1 MKKFWILN
9 KIYIRELRAGG
20 KLKILIAIL
29 IFSVIIIFHELGH
42 FLLAKRNG
50 IKVTEFSLGMGPRLL
65 STQKGETRY
74 SLKIFPIG
82 GSCMMVGEDD
92 DDDSEGSFNKASVW
106 ARISV
111 VAAGPIFNFI
121 LAFVFA
127 MIITSVAGYDP
138 ARVLQVEENSP
149 AAKAGLQEGDIITEF
164 QGRSIVLGRD
174 LDSYMMLHG
183 LEDEEIT
190 LTYKRNDEKKEVSFE
205 AYSEEKYM
213 LGFSY
218 VPAPDSAPEITQIVL
233 NGSMMEAGVQAGDI
247 IREINGEAIETSQEL
262 QEYWEKNPLD
272 GSEISLGIER
282 DGEIQTLSLKPQM
295 TKQVD
300 TGFIYNLY
308 REKTNFLGV
317 LRYSAS
323 EVRYWISN
331 TVESLMMLIK
341 GQFSVNDLSG
351 PVGIIDV
358 IGDSY
363 EEAKEEGSVMVWLQ
377 MLYWAILLSANL
389 GVMNL
394 LPIPALDGGRL
405 VFLIVEAVR
414 KKKLN
419 PNVEG
424 MIHFA
429 GFVLLMLLM
438 VFVMFN
444 DFRRL

>member
-1 MKKFWILN
+1 M
-9 KIYIRELRAGG
+9 
-20 KLKILIAIL
+20 KILIAL
-29 IFSVIIIFHELGH
+29 LVFSVIVLFHELGH

-50 IKVTEFSLGMGPRLL
+50 IAVTEFSLGMGPRLL
-65 STQKGETRY
+65 STEKGGTRY
-74 SLKIFPIG
+74 SLKLFPIG
-82 GSCMMVGEDD
+82 GSCMMVGEDE
-92 DDDSEGSFNKASVW
+92 DDDSEGSFNNASVW

-127 MIITSVAGYDP
+127 MIITSVVGYDP
-138 ARVLQVEENSP
+138 ARVLQVTEGSP
-149 AAKAGLQEGDIITEF
+149 AAQAGLKEGDIITEF
-164 QGRSIVLGRD
+164 QGRHISIGRD
-174 LDSYMMLHG
+174 LDSYMTLHG
-183 LEDEEIT
+183 LKDEEIS
-190 LTYKRNDEKKEVSFE
+190 LTYERDGKKHDIQFQ
-205 AYSEEKYM
+205 ANSESRYM
-213 LGFSY
+213 LGFTYLSEGT
-218 VPAPDSAPEITQIVL
+218 PEITQVML
-233 NGSMMEAGVQAGDI
+233 NSAMAKAGVMPGDI
-247 IREINGEAIETSQEL
+247 IREINGIAVADSQEL
-262 QEYWEKNPLD
+262 QAYLQEHPLD
-272 GSEISLGIER
+272 GTEITLGIER
-282 DGEIQTLSLKPQM
+282 DGKVETISAIPQM

-300 TGFIYNLY
+300 SGFIYNIY

-317 LRYSAS
+317 MKYSAV
-323 EVRYWISN
+323 EVRYWVST

-363 EEAKEEGSVMVWLQ
+363 EEAKSEGAMMVWMQ

-405 VFLIVEAVR
+405 VFLLIESVR
-414 KKKLN
+414 KKRLN

-429 GFVLLMLLM
+429 GFVLLMMLM

>member
-1 MKKFWILN
+1 M
-9 KIYIRELRAGG
+9 
-20 KLKILIAIL
+20 KILIAL
-29 IFSVIIIFHELGH
+29 LVFSVIVLFHELGH

-50 IKVTEFSLGMGPRLL
+50 IAVTEFSLGMGPRLL
-65 STQKGETRY
+65 STEKGGTRY
-74 SLKIFPIG
+74 SLKLFPIG
-82 GSCMMVGEDD
+82 GSCMMVGEDE
-92 DDDSEGSFNKASVW
+92 DDDSEGSFNNASVW

-127 MIITSVAGYDP
+127 MIITSVVGYDP
-138 ARVLQVEENSP
+138 ARVLQVTESSP
-149 AAKAGLQEGDIITEF
+149 AAQAGLKEGDIITEF
-164 QGRSIVLGRD
+164 QGRHISIGRD
-174 LDSYMMLHG
+174 LDSYMTLHG
-183 LEDEEIT
+183 LKGEEIS
-190 LTYKRNDEKKEVSFE
+190 LTYERDGKKHDIQFQ
-205 AYSEEKYM
+205 ANSESRYM
-213 LGFSY
+213 LGFTYLSEGT
-218 VPAPDSAPEITQIVL
+218 PEITQVML
-233 NGSMMEAGVQAGDI
+233 NSAMAKAGVMPGDI
-247 IREINGEAIETSQEL
+247 IREVNGTAVADSQEL
-262 QEYWEKNPLD
+262 QAYLQEHPLD
-272 GSEISLGIER
+272 GTEITLGIER
-282 DGEIQTLSLKPQM
+282 DGKVETISAIPQM
-295 TKQVD
+295 TKHVD
-300 TGFIYNLY
+300 SGFIYNIY

-317 LRYSAS
+317 MKYSAV
-323 EVRYWISN
+323 EVRYWVST

-363 EEAKEEGSVMVWLQ
+363 EEAKSEGAMMVWMQ

-405 VFLIVEAVR
+405 VFLLIESVR
-414 KKKLN
+414 KKRLN

-429 GFVLLMLLM
+429 GFVLLMMLM

>member
-1 MKKFWILN
+1 M
-9 KIYIRELRAGG
+9 
-20 KLKILIAIL
+20 
-29 IFSVIIIFHELGH
+29 FSVIIIFHELGH

-65 STQKGETRY
+65 SIQKGETRY
-74 SLKIFPIG
+74 SLKVFPIG

-138 ARVLQVEENSP
+138 ARVLQVEDNSP
-149 AAKAGLQEGDIITEF
+149 AAKAGLQEGDIITKF
-164 QGRSIVLGRD
+164 QGRNIVLGRD

-183 LEDEEIT
+183 LKDEDIT
-190 LTYKRNDEKKEVSFE
+190 LTYKRNGEKKKVSFE

-218 VPAPDSAPEITQIVL
+218 VSVPDNEPEITQVVL
-233 NGSMMEAGVQAGDI
+233 NGAMMEAGVQAGDI
-247 IREINGEAIETSQEL
+247 IREIDGETMETSQQL
-262 QEYWEKNPLD
+262 QEYLEKNPLN
-272 GSEISLGIER
+272 GSEITLGIER
-282 DGEIQTLSLKPQM
+282 DGEIQTISLKPQM

-308 REKTNFLGV
+308 REKTNFFGV

-331 TVESLMMLIK
+331 TIESLMMLIK
-341 GQFSVNDLSG
+341 GRFTVNDLSG

-363 EEAKEEGSVMVWLQ
+363 EEAKEEGTVMVWLQ

-405 VFLIVEAVR
+405 VFLIIEAVR

-424 MIHFA
+424 MVHFA

>member
-1 MKKFWILN
+1 M
-9 KIYIRELRAGG
+9 
-20 KLKILIAIL
+20 KILIAIL

-74 SLKIFPIG
+74 SLKLFPIG

-164 QGRSIVLGRD
+164 QGRNIVLGRN

-183 LEDEEIT
+183 LEDEDIT
-190 LTYKRNDEKKEVSFE
+190 LTYKRDGKEKEVSFE

-218 VPAPDSAPEITQIVL
+218 VPTPDGEPEVTQVVL
-233 NGSMMEAGVQAGDI
+233 NGAMMEAGVQAGDI
-247 IREINGEAIETSQEL
+247 IREINGEAIETSQEI

-282 DGEIQTLSLKPQM
+282 DGEVQTISLKPQM
-295 TKQVD
+295 TKQID
-300 TGFIYNLY
+300 TGFVYNLY

-331 TVESLMMLIK
+331 TIESLMMLIK

-363 EEAKEEGSVMVWLQ
+363 EEAKEEGTVMVWLQ

-405 VFLIVEAVR
+405 VFLAVEAVR
-414 KKKLN
+414 KKKLD

>member
-1 MKKFWILN
+1 M
-9 KIYIRELRAGG
+9 
-20 KLKILIAIL
+20 KILIAL
-29 IFSVIIIFHELGH
+29 LVFSVIVLFHELGH

-50 IKVTEFSLGMGPRLL
+50 IAVTEFSLGMGPRLL
-65 STQKGETRY
+65 STEKGGTRY
-74 SLKIFPIG
+74 SLKLFPIG
-82 GSCMMVGEDD
+82 GSCMMVGEDE
-92 DDDSEGSFNKASVW
+92 DDDSEGSFNNASVW

-127 MIITSVAGYDP
+127 MIITSVVGYDP
-138 ARVLQVEENSP
+138 ARVLQVTEGSP
-149 AAKAGLQEGDIITEF
+149 AARAGLKEGDIIKEF
-164 QGRSIVLGRD
+164 QGRHISIGRD
-174 LDSYMMLHG
+174 LDSYMALHG
-183 LEDEEIT
+183 LKDEEIS
-190 LTYKRNDEKKEVSFE
+190 LTYERDGKKHDIQFQ
-205 AYSEEKYM
+205 ANSESRYM
-213 LGFSY
+213 LGFTYLSEGI
-218 VPAPDSAPEITQIVL
+218 PEITQVML
-233 NGSMMEAGVQAGDI
+233 NSAMAKAGVMPGDI
-247 IREINGEAIETSQEL
+247 IREINGTAVADSQEIQAYL
-262 QEYWEKNPLD
+262 QEHPLD
-272 GSEISLGIER
+272 GTEITLGIER
-282 DGEIQTLSLKPQM
+282 DGKVETISAIPQV
-295 TKQVD
+295 TKHVD
-300 TGFIYNLY
+300 SGFIYNIY

-317 LRYSAS
+317 MKYSAV
-323 EVRYWISN
+323 EVRYWVST

-363 EEAKEEGSVMVWLQ
+363 EEAKSEGAMMVWMQ

-405 VFLIVEAVR
+405 VFLLIESVR
-414 KKKLN
+414 KKRLN

-429 GFVLLMLLM
+429 GFVLLMMLM

>member
-1 MKKFWILN
+1 M
-9 KIYIRELRAGG
+9 
-20 KLKILIAIL
+20 KILIAIL

-74 SLKIFPIG
+74 SLKLFPIG

-149 AAKAGLQEGDIITEF
+149 AAKAGLREGDIITEF
-164 QGRSIVLGRD
+164 QGRNIVLGRD

-183 LEDEEIT
+183 LKDEDIT
-190 LTYKRNDEKKEVSFE
+190 LTYKRDGEEKEVSFE

-218 VPAPDSAPEITQIVL
+218 VPTPDGEPEVTQVVL
-233 NGSMMEAGVQAGDI
+233 NGAMMEAGVQAGDI
-247 IREINGEAIETSQEL
+247 IREINGEAIETSQEI

-282 DGEIQTLSLKPQM
+282 DGEVQTISLKPQM
-295 TKQVD
+295 TKQID
-300 TGFIYNLY
+300 TGFVYNLY

-331 TVESLMMLIK
+331 TIESLMMLIK

-363 EEAKEEGSVMVWLQ
+363 EEAKEEGTVMVWLQ

-405 VFLIVEAVR
+405 VFLAVEAVR
-414 KKKLN
+414 KKKLD

>member
-1 MKKFWILN
+1 M
-9 KIYIRELRAGG
+9 
-20 KLKILIAIL
+20 KILIAIL

-74 SLKIFPIG
+74 SLKLFPIG

-127 MIITSVAGYDP
+127 MMITSVAGYDP

-164 QGRSIVLGRD
+164 QGRNIVLGRD

-183 LEDEEIT
+183 LEDEDIT
-190 LTYKRNDEKKEVSFE
+190 LTYKRDGKEKEVSFE

-218 VPAPDSAPEITQIVL
+218 VPTPDSEPEITQVVL
-233 NGSMMEAGVQAGDI
+233 NGAMMEAGVQAGDI
-247 IREINGEAIETSQEL
+247 IREINGEAIETSQEI

-282 DGEIQTLSLKPQM
+282 DGEVQTLSLKPQM
-295 TKQVD
+295 TKQID
-300 TGFIYNLY
+300 TGFVYNLY

-331 TVESLMMLIK
+331 TIESLMMLIK

-363 EEAKEEGSVMVWLQ
+363 EEAKEEGTVMVWLQ

-405 VFLIVEAVR
+405 VFLAVEAVR
-414 KKKLN
+414 KKKLD

-424 MIHFA
+424 MVHFA

>member
-1 MKKFWILN
+1 M
-9 KIYIRELRAGG
+9 
-20 KLKILIAIL
+20 KILIAIL

-74 SLKIFPIG
+74 SLKLFPIG

-164 QGRSIVLGRD
+164 QGRNIVLGRD

-183 LEDEEIT
+183 LEDEDIT
-190 LTYKRNDEKKEVSFE
+190 LIYKRDGKEKEVSFE

-218 VPAPDSAPEITQIVL
+218 VPTPDGEPEVTQVVL
-233 NGSMMEAGVQAGDI
+233 NGAMMEAGVQAGDI
-247 IREINGEAIETSQEL
+247 IREINGEAIETSQEI

-282 DGEIQTLSLKPQM
+282 DGEVQTISLKPQM
-295 TKQVD
+295 TKQID
-300 TGFIYNLY
+300 TGFVYNLY

-331 TVESLMMLIK
+331 TIESLMMLIK

-363 EEAKEEGSVMVWLQ
+363 EEAKEEGTVMVWLQ

-405 VFLIVEAVR
+405 VFLAVEAVR
-414 KKKLN
+414 KKKLD

-424 MIHFA
+424 MIHFV

>member
-1 MKKFWILN
+1 M
-9 KIYIRELRAGG
+9 
-20 KLKILIAIL
+20 KILIAIL

-74 SLKIFPIG
+74 SLKLFPIG

-164 QGRSIVLGRD
+164 QGRNIVLGRD

-183 LEDEEIT
+183 LEDEDIT
-190 LTYKRNDEKKEVSFE
+190 LTYKRDGKEKEVSFE

-218 VPAPDSAPEITQIVL
+218 VPTPDSEPEITQVVL
-233 NGSMMEAGVQAGDI
+233 NGAMMEAGVQAGDI
-247 IREINGEAIETSQEL
+247 IREINGEAIETSQEI

-282 DGEIQTLSLKPQM
+282 DGEVQTISLKPQM
-295 TKQVD
+295 TKQID
-300 TGFIYNLY
+300 TGFVYNLY

-331 TVESLMMLIK
+331 TIESLMMLIK

-363 EEAKEEGSVMVWLQ
+363 EEAKEEGTVMVWLQ

-405 VFLIVEAVR
+405 VFLAVEAVR
-414 KKKLN
+414 KKKLD
-419 PNVEG
+419 PNIEG
-424 MIHFA
+424 MVHFA

>member
-1 MKKFWILN
+1 M
-9 KIYIRELRAGG
+9 
-20 KLKILIAIL
+20 KILIAIL

-74 SLKIFPIG
+74 SLKLFPIG

-164 QGRSIVLGRD
+164 QGRNIVLGRD

-183 LEDEEIT
+183 LEDEDIT
-190 LTYKRNDEKKEVSFE
+190 LTYKRDGKEKEVSFE

-218 VPAPDSAPEITQIVL
+218 VPTPDSEPEITQVVL
-233 NGSMMEAGVQAGDI
+233 NGAMMEAGVQAGDI
-247 IREINGEAIETSQEL
+247 IREINGEAIETSQEI

-282 DGEIQTLSLKPQM
+282 DGEVQTFSLKPQM
-295 TKQVD
+295 TKQID
-300 TGFIYNLY
+300 TGFVYNLY

-331 TVESLMMLIK
+331 TIESLMMLIK

-363 EEAKEEGSVMVWLQ
+363 EEAKEEGTVMVWLQ

-405 VFLIVEAVR
+405 VFLAVEAVR
-414 KKKLN
+414 KKKLD

-424 MIHFA
+424 MVHFA

>member
-1 MKKFWILN
+1 M
-9 KIYIRELRAGG
+9 
-20 KLKILIAIL
+20 KILIAIL

-74 SLKIFPIG
+74 SLKLFPIG

-164 QGRSIVLGRD
+164 QGRNIVLGRD

-183 LEDEEIT
+183 LEDEDIT
-190 LTYKRNDEKKEVSFE
+190 LTYKRDGKEKEVSFE

-218 VPAPDSAPEITQIVL
+218 VPTPDGEPEVTQVVL
-233 NGSMMEAGVQAGDI
+233 NGAMMEAGVQAGDI
-247 IREINGEAIETSQEL
+247 IREINGEAIETSQEI

-282 DGEIQTLSLKPQM
+282 DGEVQTISLKPQM
-295 TKQVD
+295 TKQID
-300 TGFIYNLY
+300 TGFVYNLY

-331 TVESLMMLIK
+331 TIESLMMLIK

-363 EEAKEEGSVMVWLQ
+363 EEAKEEGTVMVWLQ
-377 MLYWAILLSANL
+377 MMYWAILLSANL

-405 VFLIVEAVR
+405 VFLAVEAVR
-414 KKKLN
+414 KKKLD

-424 MIHFA
+424 MIHFV

>member
-1 MKKFWILN
+1 M
-9 KIYIRELRAGG
+9 
-20 KLKILIAIL
+20 KILIAIL

-74 SLKIFPIG
+74 SLKLFPIG

-164 QGRSIVLGRD
+164 QGRNIVLGRD

-183 LEDEEIT
+183 LEDEDIT
-190 LTYKRNDEKKEVSFE
+190 LTYKRDGKEKEVSFE

-218 VPAPDSAPEITQIVL
+218 VPTPDGEPEVTQVVL
-233 NGSMMEAGVQAGDI
+233 NGAMMEAGVQAGDI
-247 IREINGEAIETSQEL
+247 IREINGEAIETSQEI
-262 QEYWEKNPLD
+262 QEYWEKNPPD

-282 DGEIQTLSLKPQM
+282 DGEVQTISLKPQM
-295 TKQVD
+295 TKQID
-300 TGFIYNLY
+300 TGFVYNLY

-331 TVESLMMLIK
+331 TIESLMMLIK

-363 EEAKEEGSVMVWLQ
+363 EEAKEEGTVMVWLQ

-405 VFLIVEAVR
+405 VFLAVEAVR
-414 KKKLN
+414 KKKLD